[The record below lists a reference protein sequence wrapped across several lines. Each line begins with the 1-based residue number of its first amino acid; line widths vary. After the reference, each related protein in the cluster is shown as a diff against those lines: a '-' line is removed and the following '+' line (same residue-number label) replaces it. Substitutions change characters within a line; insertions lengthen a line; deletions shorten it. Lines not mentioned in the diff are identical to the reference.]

1 MHRSAPDAVVD
12 LHVHSDHSDGADP
25 PAVVVEHA
33 REAGLD
39 VVALTDHDV
48 VSGWAAADAAGRA
61 AGVTVVP
68 GVEVSCSWRGISV
81 HLLAYL
87 PDPDHEALAAEL
99 EANRRSR
106 DTRLQVMIERL
117 RADGYPVSEE
127 EVRQVAG
134 EAGALGRPHV
144 ADVLVRQGVV
154 ASRDEAFAELLSS
167 SGPYYVSHA
176 APDPVAATE
185 MVVAAGGVAVLAHPF
200 AGRRGT
206 VVEDRV
212 VADMAEAGMLGLEVD
227 HRDHGPQELAHAAD
241 LAGRL
246 GLLRTGSSDYHGAGK
261 QNRLGE
267 HTTDP
272 RVLDRIL
279 EAASGG
285 QALGAPL

>member
-1 MHRSAPDAVVD
+1 MHRSSPDAVVD

-33 REAGLD
+33 RAAGLD

-185 MVVAAGGVAVLAHPF
+185 LVVAAGGVAVLAHPF